1 MQVSSPL
8 HVRGRIMSIYT
19 LLTLGSTVVGGPFVG
34 WVCQQW
40 NPRAGLGLAG
50 VATVGAAVVLALVR
64 VRAMNATRRVL
75 ADPQEA
81 AQLV

>member
-1 MQVSSPL
+1 MA
-8 HVRGRIMSIYT
+8 IYM

-50 VATVGAAVVLALVR
+50 VVTVSAAAVLAATR
-64 VRAMNATRRVL
+64 VRARVTAGVL
-75 ADPQEA
+75 EPD
-81 AQLV
+81 LVS